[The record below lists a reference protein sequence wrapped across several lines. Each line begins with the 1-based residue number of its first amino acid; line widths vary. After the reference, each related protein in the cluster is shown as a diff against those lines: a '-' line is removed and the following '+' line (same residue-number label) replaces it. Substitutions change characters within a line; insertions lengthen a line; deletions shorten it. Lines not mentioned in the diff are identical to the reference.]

1 MSDKKRKVIRL
12 SGNFIETLDEGI
24 DSEIQENS
32 ETKSLTVK
40 TNDIKK
46 GIKIKSVQ
54 LGVPVTGIML
64 DNKKG
69 NTRLVDVKGSEV
81 GLFDE
86 MGSIYSHDI
95 VLAEIDGVWKSVEH
109 TEKQLNLKRQ
119 LNSMGW

>member
-1 MSDKKRKVIRL
+1 MSNEKRKVIRL
-12 SGNFIETLDEGI
+12 SGNFAETLEEGI

-32 ETKSLTVK
+32 ETKPLTVK

-46 GIKIKSVQ
+46 GTKIKSVQ
-54 LGVPVTGIML
+54 LGLSVSGIMA

-86 MGSIYSHDI
+86 MGSVYSHDI
-95 VLAEIDGVWKSVEH
+95 ILAEIDGVWKSVEH

-119 LNSMGW
+119 LKSMGW

>member
-1 MSDKKRKVIRL
+1 MSDEKRKVIRL
-12 SGNFIETLDEGI
+12 SGNFVETLEEGI

-86 MGSIYSHDI
+86 MGSVYSHDI
-95 VLAEIDGVWKSVEH
+95 ILAEIDGVWKSVEH

>member
-1 MSDKKRKVIRL
+1 MSDEKRKVIRL
-12 SGNFIETLDEGI
+12 SGNFVDTLEEGI

-69 NTRLVDVKGSEV
+69 NTRMVDVKGSEV

-86 MGSIYSHDI
+86 MGSVYSHDI
-95 VLAEIDGVWKSVEH
+95 ILAEIDGVWKSVEH
-109 TEKQLNLKRQ
+109 TEKQLDLKRQ

>member
-1 MSDKKRKVIRL
+1 MTDKKRKVIRL
-12 SGNFIETLDEGI
+12 SGNFAETLEEGI

-32 ETKSLTVK
+32 ETKPLTVK

-46 GIKIKSVQ
+46 GTKIKSVQ
-54 LGVPVTGIML
+54 LGLSVSGIMA

-86 MGSIYSHDI
+86 MGSVYSHDI
-95 VLAEIDGVWKSVEH
+95 ILAEIDGVWKSVEH

-119 LNSMGW
+119 LKSMGW

>member
-1 MSDKKRKVIRL
+1 MTDKKRKVIRL
-12 SGNFIETLDEGI
+12 SGNFAETLEEGI

-54 LGVPVTGIML
+54 LGVLVTGIMA

-86 MGSIYSHDI
+86 MGSVYSHDI
-95 VLAEIDGVWKSVEH
+95 ILAEIDGVWKSVEH

-119 LNSMGW
+119 LKSMGW

>member
-1 MSDKKRKVIRL
+1 MSDEKRKVIRL
-12 SGNFIETLDEGI
+12 SGNFEETLEEGI

-46 GIKIKSVQ
+46 GTKIKSVQ

-95 VLAEIDGVWKSVEH
+95 ILAEIDGVWKSVEH

-119 LNSMGW
+119 LKSMGW